1 MCPQNILLPNWEDMT
16 NIHSTDNNIIQEKDT
31 QTRVTTTTSLVRIQA
46 LENGI
51 QRPLTSLPGP
61 QTTFHSL
68 SHPLGN

>member
-1 MCPQNILLPNWEDMT
+1 MCPQNILLPTWEDMT

-51 QRPLTSLPGP
+51 Q
-61 QTTFHSL
+61 
-68 SHPLGN
+68 